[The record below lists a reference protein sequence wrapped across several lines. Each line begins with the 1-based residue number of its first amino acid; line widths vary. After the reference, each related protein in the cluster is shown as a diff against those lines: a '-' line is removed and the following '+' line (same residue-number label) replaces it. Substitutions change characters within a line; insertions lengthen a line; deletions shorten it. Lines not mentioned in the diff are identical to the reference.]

1 MIRATKYLFYIST
14 ILLISGMALMSCQS
28 EISQEEELAENDVV
42 FFVPDKVLEDA
53 NTRASYSL
61 VGGSKMVYSW
71 ETYDQVGVFN
81 VSQIEQSSNID
92 FTYKPNSS
100 ESTNEGVYARFSRD
114 DFYFE
119 QDFWVAYAPYTCYD
133 NGGERKKITKHDD
146 IKLTYRGQRQ
156 TVNAVPNGQHPNSDP
171 NYSNDSEKE
180 ACKDLVNYDYLI
192 SSPTQPVEGSRMT
205 FPFQHLG
212 STVRFFVQF
221 PAGGFGGGTGHVKG
235 MRIVS
240 KSGTPFTSDVE
251 LSLKKCT
258 AATDSSFTV
267 TNTTPSNEQ
276 YLNLTND
283 EGQGIA
289 VPDNGY
295 LISYMEFYPCTV
307 ADKTCFLYLTVEV
320 NGAEKN
326 YRSELLPAK
335 TIVAG
340 KLYQWKPTQ
349 FDTPIELTATLATW
363 QEIIA
368 KSTNINIE
376 DN

>member
-1 MIRATKYLFYIST
+1 MIRAIKYLFYIST
-14 ILLISGMALMSCQS
+14 ILLISGWTLVSCQS
-28 EISQEEELAENDVV
+28 EDSLAEEHTESDVV

-71 ETYDQVGVFN
+71 DTNDQIGVFN
-81 VSQIEQSSNID
+81 VSQIENSTNME

-100 ESTNEGVYARFSRD
+100 LVKDNGVYARFSND
-114 DFYFE
+114 DFSFE
-119 QDFWVAYAPYTCYD
+119 PYFWVAYAPYTCYD
-133 NGGERKKITKHDD
+133 DGGNRKKILKYND
-146 IKLTYRGQRQ
+146 IKLTYSGQRQ
-156 TVNAVPNGQHPNSDP
+156 TVNAVPNGQHPKEDKD
-171 NYSNDSEKE
+171 YTDDSEKA
-180 ACKDLVNYDYLI
+180 ACQYLVNYDYLI
-192 SSPTQPVEGSRMT
+192 SAPTKPEEGSKMT

-212 STVRFFVQF
+212 STVRFFIQF
-221 PAGGFGGGTGHVKG
+221 PEGGFGGGTGYVKG

-240 KSGTPFTSDVE
+240 KAGTPFKSDVE
-251 LSLKKCT
+251 LTLKHCT
-258 AATDSSFTV
+258 KADDSSFEV
-267 TNTTPSNEQ
+267 KSTTPSNEQ

-307 ADKTCFLYLTVEV
+307 ADKTCFLYLTVDV
-320 NGAEKN
+320 NGVEKN
-326 YRSELLPAK
+326 FRSELLPAK

-340 KLYQWKPTQ
+340 KLYQWKPTA

-368 KSTNINIE
+368 E
-376 DN
+376 DIDVNLEN